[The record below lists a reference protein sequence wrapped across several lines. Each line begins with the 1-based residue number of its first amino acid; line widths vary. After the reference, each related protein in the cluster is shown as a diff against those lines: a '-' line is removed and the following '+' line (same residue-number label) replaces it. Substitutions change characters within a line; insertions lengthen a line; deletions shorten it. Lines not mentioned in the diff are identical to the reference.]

1 MSKNILFDLGG
12 VLYRIDYS
20 LSKQAFESLG
30 INQFDKHFSQKQ
42 QSALFDK
49 LEMGHLEPWQ
59 FVESMKSIL
68 PKASKEQIISAWN
81 AMLLGFTEQ
90 TIHLLKALSRE
101 HTLYLL
107 SNTNAIHIK
116 QVEDELSNDFGINS
130 IKSLFTKTYLSHEI
144 GRRKPNRET
153 FEWVLKDANISPQ
166 ETFYIDDSIQHI
178 ESAKEVG
185 IKTLL
190 WRQNKPIRAL
200 FPDTTLLT
208 PR

>member
-1 MSKNILFDLGG
+1 MTKNILFDLGG

-30 INQFDKHFSQKQ
+30 IDQFDRQFSQKQ
-42 QSALFDK
+42 QNALFDK

-68 PKASKEQIISAWN
+68 PKASEEQIISAWN

-90 TIHLLKALSRE
+90 TIHLLKALSTE
-101 HTLYLL
+101 YTLFLL

-116 QVEDELSNDFGINS
+116 QVEGELSDHFGISS
-130 IKSLFTKTYLSHEI
+130 IKSLFTKAYLSHEI
-144 GRRKPNRET
+144 GRRKPNKET
-153 FEWVLKDANISPQ
+153 FEWVLKDANITPQ
-166 ETFYIDDSIQHI
+166 ETFYIDDSVQHI
-178 ESAKEVG
+178 ESAKDIG

-190 WRQNKPIRAL
+190 WRQNKSIRAL
-200 FPDTTLLT
+200 FPDITLPT
-208 PR
+208 PH